1 LKNPNKIY
9 AGSIFLCSRPNRLA
23 ANPNRAFGN
32 AIVTLLHPIRVGS
45 HGISFILVP
54 MAEAQ
59 GRMCHRML
67 YLALPPSV
75 FMPVTTNIRA
85 ALMDTEG
92 IWHTWVLAL
101 PLRVLKNSNYSSFST
116 TKSFKMRAE
125 NDHLCPAN
133 P

>member
-1 LKNPNKIY
+1 
-9 AGSIFLCSRPNRLA
+9 
-23 ANPNRAFGN
+23 
-32 AIVTLLHPIRVGS
+32 
-45 HGISFILVP
+45 

-92 IWHTWVLAL
+92 ILARMCFGIL
-101 PLRVLKNSNYSSFST
+101 LDKYQ
-116 TKSFKMRAE
+116 
-125 NDHLCPAN
+125 
-133 P
+133 